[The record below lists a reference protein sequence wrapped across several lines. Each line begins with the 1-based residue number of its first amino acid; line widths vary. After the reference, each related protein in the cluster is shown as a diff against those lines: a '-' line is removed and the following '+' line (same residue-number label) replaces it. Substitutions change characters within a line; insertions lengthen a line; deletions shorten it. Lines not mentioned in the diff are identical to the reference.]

1 MGQIRHL
8 RTIQRSFT
16 PNSATPFIA
25 RFAPL
30 GTTQRESQF
39 LNSRLRLRIELSA
52 DSCKSY
58 VGEACNSLNSFSSH
72 VDR

>member
-1 MGQIRHL
+1 MGQIPHL

-25 RFAPL
+25 RFVLLEPIR
-30 GTTQRESQF
+30 RESPS
-39 LNSRLRLRIELSA
+39 LNSCNSL
-52 DSCKSY
+52 
-58 VGEACNSLNSFSSH
+58 NSLNSFSCH

>member
-39 LNSRLRLRIELSA
+39 LNS
-52 DSCKSY
+52 
-58 VGEACNSLNSFSSH
+58 CNSLHSFSSH

>member
-1 MGQIRHL
+1 MGQIPHL

-16 PNSATPFIA
+16 ANSATPFIA
-25 RFAPL
+25 RLALLEPIR
-30 GTTQRESQF
+30 RESQL

-52 DSCKSY
+52 DSFKSY
-58 VGEACNSLNSFSSH
+58 VGQACNSLNSFSRH